1 LDPLLEIPLRHIF
14 LFATV
19 GLNLSEDFIDL
30 VGESIDG
37 GDLPWL
43 DLYLYYIKKAPP
55 PPAAAERYFC
65 L

>member
-1 LDPLLEIPLRHIF
+1 LDPLLEISLRHIF

-43 DLYLYYIKKAPP
+43 ELYLYYHNS
-55 PPAAAERYFC
+55 YTG
-65 L
+65 